1 MAIFDAAGF
10 ARDGYCVMRQA
21 VPQPRVAAF
30 TRAVDR
36 VQAMVPDLPPALR
49 ERLTLE
55 RDLPADKR
63 GGIAA
68 EEVGDAIFIL
78 GDPPAFDAIFA
89 TLLEE
94 PAIPAAVQGALG
106 TRDVVAHFMNV
117 TIKHPRFGR
126 AIGWHRDF
134 PNRYAC
140 PSSSCFVRVMLCL
153 DGMTEAGG
161 ATAFLPGSHRIGD
174 AEAEALS
181 VSPIRPPPPSPGAAV
196 LARCDPG
203 DLVVIHPKVLHG
215 GGINTSA
222 TPRRNI
228 VLQAGDAAA
237 PLLSQPLQ
245 ETLAG
250 SRLGS

>member
-10 ARDGYCVMRQA
+10 ARDGYCVVRQA

-30 TRAVDR
+30 RRAVNR
-36 VQAMVPDLPPALR
+36 VQAMVPDLPPMLR

-55 RDLPADKR
+55 RDLPADRR

-78 GDPPAFDAIFA
+78 GDPPAFDTIFA
-89 TLLEE
+89 TLLTE
-94 PAIPAAVQGALG
+94 PAIPAAVQEALG
-106 TRDVVAHFMNV
+106 RRDVVAHFMNV

-140 PSSSCFVRVMLCL
+140 PPSSCFLRVMLCL

-161 ATAFLPGSHRIGD
+161 ATAFLPGSHRIDD

-181 VSPIRPPPPSPGAAV
+181 ASPIRQPPPSPGEAV
-196 LARCDPG
+196 LACCDPG

-222 TPRRNI
+222 APRRNI
-228 VLQAGDAAA
+228 VLQVGDAAA
-237 PLLSQPLQ
+237 PLRNRPQQ

-250 SRLGS
+250 ARLGS

>member
-10 ARDGYCVMRQA
+10 ARDGYCVVRQA
-21 VPQPRVAAF
+21 VPLPRVAAF
-30 TRAVDR
+30 CRAVDR
-36 VQAMVPDLPPALR
+36 VQAMVPDLPPVLR

-55 RDLPADKR
+55 RDLPADRR

-68 EEVGDAIFIL
+68 EEVRDSIFIL
-78 GDPPAFDAIFA
+78 GDPTAFDAIFA

-94 PAIPAAVQGALG
+94 TAIQAAVREALG
-106 TRDVVAHFMNV
+106 TRDVVVHFMNI

-134 PNRYAC
+134 PNCYAC
-140 PSSSCFVRVMLCL
+140 PPSSRFLRVMLCL

-161 ATAFLPGSHRIGD
+161 ATAFLPGSHRID
-174 AEAEALS
+174 DVEAEALS
-181 VSPIRPPPPSPGAAV
+181 ASPTRPPPPSPGEAMPAC
-196 LARCDPG
+196 CDPG

-237 PLLSQPLQ
+237 PLRSRPLQ

-250 SRLGS
+250 ARLGS